1 LQYKE
6 VIRNNTYKNF
16 DMTYFK
22 CPIDGTCLSCFLS
35 PHTHSHLVCVCTEII
50 DFWNAQGG
58 ETWQLIEPVDGFH
71 PNQMA
76 NALIGAWFWNQF
88 ETNYTNLVRRYTS

>member
-1 LQYKE
+1 MQYKE

-35 PHTHSHLVCVCTEII
+35 PHT
-50 DFWNAQGG
+50 QGG